1 MEAKKL
7 SIRIGIILLFLI
19 ASTLAG
25 CTAEESRG
33 ISSLK
38 QLEHD
43 FDRGHADYYSPEEV
57 ERMRAEFPATMDE
70 IRAECGDELAPTPA
84 PRD

>member
-1 MEAKKL
+1 MNF
-7 SIRIGIILLFLI
+7 RVWIIFAVLI

-33 ISSLK
+33 ISSLRRL
-38 QLEHD
+38 QRD

-57 ERMRAEFPATMDE
+57 EQMRAEFPATLDE
-70 IRAECGDELAPTPA
+70 IRAACGDEFASSPS